1 MAFEGLDRTIG
12 RYGDLNQEKVN
23 GILQDNVVK
32 YGRVRDMAMY
42 AHVKKT

>member
-1 MAFEGLDRTIG
+1 MVFEGLDRTIG
-12 RYGDLNQEKVN
+12 RCGDLNQEKVN
-23 GILQDNVVK
+23 GILQDNAAK